1 MKKRDW
7 QGVLLVLTII
17 LYAVLYRFVI
27 LRYLLRYS
35 ELITASFVMF
45 ITFITYLFYGFQKKK
60 FNKVRKN
67 ILIVVVLSILFYF
80 AFIYGIGFITGF
92 LKNSY
97 NLTPFAIIKNIIGP
111 VIIFTGLELY
121 RYINTTTNRDKKWL
135 IVLSTIAIIALE
147 LVISIRVYNVY
158 DLETI
163 FKIVTTICIP
173 VIIKNCVLTYLT
185 LELGYQ
191 TTLIYALPTTLY
203 VYVVPIVP
211 DLGDYMISMFG
222 VILPLFIFLY
232 SSRMLNDYFNGVER
246 DFKKSVFSWL
256 DLPFIFIILV
266 LIIFVSGALRYKLVG
281 VASGSMSPTLDK
293 GDAVIIDQE
302 ITAEDIKKGDII
314 AYKGYKK
321 LIIHRVVKVRQE
333 GNVLVFTTRGDAN
346 NSDDAIRLTM
356 DDIAGKVKVKIPYI
370 AWPTV
375 KFNEWMERTE
385 KDAETA

>member
-60 FNKVRKN
+60 FNKVRRN

-173 VIIKNCVLTYLT
+173 VIIKNCVLT
-185 LELGYQ
+185 YQ

>member
-60 FNKVRKN
+60 FNKVRRN

>member
-7 QGVLLVLTII
+7 QGVLLVLSIV

-35 ELITASFVMF
+35 ELITASFVMLLCF
-45 ITFITYLFYGFQKKK
+45 VTYLFYGFQKKK

-67 ILIVVVLSILFYF
+67 IFIIIILSILFYF
-80 AFIYGIGFITGF
+80 AFIYGVGFITGF

-97 NLTPFAIIKNIIGP
+97 KLTPIAILKNILGP
-111 VIIFTGLELY
+111 FIIYSGFEIY

-135 IVLSTIAIIALE
+135 IVLSTMAVIFLE
-147 LVISIRVYNVY
+147 LVISIRVYAVY
-158 DLETI
+158 DVETI
-163 FKIVTTICIP
+163 FKIATTICIP
-173 VIIKNCVLTYLT
+173 VVIKNCVLTYLS

-191 TTLIYALPTTLY
+191 TTLLYALPTTLY
-203 VYVVPIVP
+203 IFVVPIMP

-266 LIIFVSGALRYKLVG
+266 LIVFVSGVLRYKLVG
-281 VASGSMSPTLDK
+281 VASGSMHPTLDK

-314 AYKGYKK
+314 AYKGTKK

-333 GNVLVFTTRGDAN
+333 GNVLVFTTKGDAN
-346 NSDDAIRLTM
+346 NTDDAIRLTM
-356 DDIAGKVKVKIPYI
+356 DDIVGIVRVKIPYI
-370 AWPTV
+370 AWPSV
-375 KFNEWMERTE
+375 KFNEFMERTE
-385 KDAETA
+385 KDAEAS